1 MRYLYVIILF
11 IAINLPGTV
20 ANAQNLVPNPGFD
33 INTGCPDQINQVDKA
48 DGWSTWAIT
57 PDYYHACSNITSP
70 MFGTPSNN
78 RGFQVPHSGDAYIGL
93 FTHSSSSPNMREY
106 VGRELSQP
114 LVAGQT
120 YYVSLWVN
128 HADIDLGSHSSNG
141 IGVRFSTVGYSLFD
155 QDTALN
161 NAHVFSTAVITDTAA
176 WVQVQGTFIADSA
189 YTHIGI
195 GNYFDSANTTV
206 IQGAPTA
213 GYAYYLVD
221 DVCVST
227 DSLDCIVATGIFN
240 EPEMDKLIAFP
251 NPTNGKFLIKGI
263 LSDDARI
270 EIFNRLGKIIMDERV
285 NPSNPKEF
293 NLTGFATG
301 IYIIKVT
308 EANAVFYSGIVLTD

>member
-1 MRYLYVIILF
+1 MRHIYVIMLF
-11 IAINLPGTV
+11 NFLVTA
-20 ANAQNLVPNPGFD
+20 ANAQNLVPNPGFE

-48 DGWSTWAIT
+48 DGWNTWAVT
-57 PDYYHACSNITSP
+57 PDYYHSCANLTDP
-70 MFGTPSNN
+70 AFGTPSNN
-78 RGFQVPHSGDAYIGL
+78 RGFQVPHSGVAYIGL
-93 FTHSSSSPNMREY
+93 FTHSSSIPNMREF

-128 HADIDLGSHSSNG
+128 HADLDLGSHSSNG

-161 NAHVFSTAVITDTAA
+161 NAHVFTTSVITDTAI

-195 GNYFDSANTTV
+195 GNYFDAANTIV
-206 IQGAPTA
+206 VQGGPIA

-227 DSLDCIVATGIFN
+227 DSLDCIVATGNMNVQVI
-240 EPEMDKLIAFP
+240 DHLVIFP
-251 NPTNGKFLIKGI
+251 NPTNGKFLIKGN
-263 LSDDARI
+263 LSDEARI
-270 EIFNRLGKIIMDERV
+270 EIYNSLGKIIIYEV
-285 NPSNPKEF
+285 IHPSNPIEF
-293 NLTGFATG
+293 NLVGFSKG
-301 IYIIKVT
+301 IYFIKVT
-308 EANAVFYSGIVLTD
+308 DANSVSCSRIVLTD